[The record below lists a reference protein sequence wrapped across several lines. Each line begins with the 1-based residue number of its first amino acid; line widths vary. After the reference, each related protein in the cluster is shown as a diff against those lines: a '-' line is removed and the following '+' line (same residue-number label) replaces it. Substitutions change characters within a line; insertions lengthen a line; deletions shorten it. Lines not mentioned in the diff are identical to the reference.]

1 MSGSAFAVTHYAF
14 SSGAGRTSD
23 GNGSHASTLK
33 SPSYTKSVSW
43 QHYLVLNQYVIYRDE
58 LIARVIDK
66 NGNNMKYKHLILSL
80 SLIMLGPL
88 AHAEEIGSVD
98 TVFKMIG
105 PDHKIVV
112 EAFDDPDVKNVTCY
126 VSRAKTGGIK
136 GGLGLAEDTSDAAI
150 SCQQVG
156 PIELSDRIK
165 NGKAQGEVV
174 FKKRTSLV
182 FKSLQVVRFYDA
194 KRNALAYLAYSD
206 KVVEGSPKNA
216 ISAVPVMP
224 WRQ

>member
-1 MSGSAFAVTHYAF
+1 
-14 SSGAGRTSD
+14 
-23 GNGSHASTLK
+23 
-33 SPSYTKSVSW
+33 
-43 QHYLVLNQYVIYRDE
+43 
-58 LIARVIDK
+58 
-66 NGNNMKYKHLILSL
+66 MKYKHLILSL

-165 NGKAQGEVV
+165 NGKSSGRGSIQKTHVPGLLSRYRSCA
-174 FKKRTSLV
+174 FMTPNATRSLIWLTPT
-182 FKSLQVVRFYDA
+182 KL
-194 KRNALAYLAYSD
+194 
-206 KVVEGSPKNA
+206 
-216 ISAVPVMP
+216 
-224 WRQ
+224 